1 MLAAEGLTKGDTH
14 AEIFF
19 LIRVKP
25 LLEKNVAAELRQDIS
40 DCTILLPSRF
50 PCSPRDSWREP
61 RGAEEG
67 GRESSKADL
76 VGRLLR
82 APCWRNL
89 QSP

>member
-1 MLAAEGLTKGDTH
+1 MMLMQKTFSSKGI
-14 AEIFF
+14 ASAGNKCVPPGEA
-19 LIRVKP
+19 RP
-25 LLEKNVAAELRQDIS
+25 MR
-40 DCTILLPSRF
+40 DCLILLPSRF

-76 VGRLLR
+76 GGRLLR